1 MARRVGRRTARLVA
15 LIFLL
20 WSLFPPCRVLAQ
32 SWPRSVDEHSWASF
46 PVGSW
51 KVVLVTTK
59 QFDATGKLVATRWT
73 RTETSLEGVA
83 DDECQLRSRSTITT
97 QRSGDAT
104 SATISSPAQTIK
116 LPLRVGAPTPAA
128 NARRWVTIGDQRVAV
143 LVFEKVTRA
152 DGKVTRHTVWYS
164 PRRAPYVLREQVEIR
179 SEDAPADTAPLV
191 TWDSQVTS
199 FDPRVPVLDDR
210 CRGWEIKAVRKTP
223 RGTATTIEVHCA
235 EVPGTLVR
243 SSTTE
248 TNEAG
253 RVVRQSVLELRAYG
267 TAYSKSLSRRDRRRA
282 RRRAHH
288 RKRGR

>member
-1 MARRVGRRTARLVA
+1 VARLVRRRTAPMIA
-15 LIFLL
+15 LIFVLS
-20 WSLFPPCRVLAQ
+20 WSLPRPDVLAQ

-59 QFDATGKLVATRWT
+59 QFDATGKLIETRWT

-83 DDECQLRSRSTITT
+83 DDECQLKSRSTITT
-97 QRSGDAT
+97 QRLGDET

-116 LPLRVGAPTPAA
+116 LPLRVGAPTPDAKE
-128 NARRWVTIGDQRVAV
+128 RRWVTIGNQRVAV
-143 LVFEKVTRA
+143 MVFEKVTRS

-164 PRRAPYVLREQVEIR
+164 PRRAPYVLREQVQIR
-179 SEDAPADTAPLV
+179 SEDTAAGPALV

-199 FDPRVPVLDDR
+199 FDARVPVLDDR

-235 EVPGTLVR
+235 EIPGTLVR